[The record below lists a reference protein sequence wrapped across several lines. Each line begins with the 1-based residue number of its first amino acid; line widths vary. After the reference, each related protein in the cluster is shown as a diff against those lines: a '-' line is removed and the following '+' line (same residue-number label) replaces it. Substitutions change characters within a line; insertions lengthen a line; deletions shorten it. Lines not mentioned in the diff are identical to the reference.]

1 MLFYTSISGDRMR
14 HIVVVLV
21 IVRLLF
27 TGDLFAQ
34 PKTSP
39 PATQWNSFDVG
50 MEQARTTHKKVLIDV
65 YTEWCGWCKK
75 MDSEVYTDSVI
86 IDYLSKNFVII
97 KMNAEG
103 DGKIHYK
110 GAEYSPAQFAAA
122 FGVNG
127 YPSILFLGEDSQ
139 LITLLPG
146 FVEAP
151 MFIHVLTFIAE
162 NEYMKKQFS
171 EYLKER

>member
-1 MLFYTSISGDRMR
+1 MLFYTSVTGDRMR

-50 MEQARTTHKKVLIDV
+50 MEQARTTHKKVLVDV

-75 MDSEVYTDSVI
+75 WTVRFIQILLLLTISQRM
-86 IDYLSKNFVII
+86 LSSSK
-97 KMNAEG
+97 
-103 DGKIHYK
+103 
-110 GAEYSPAQFAAA
+110 
-122 FGVNG
+122 
-127 YPSILFLGEDSQ
+127 
-139 LITLLPG
+139 
-146 FVEAP
+146 
-151 MFIHVLTFIAE
+151 
-162 NEYMKKQFS
+162 
-171 EYLKER
+171 